1 MAEALVLFCIMQG
14 GGEEGRGGG
23 LWAVISFF
31 FLFSLF
37 FSAER
42 FDKAESDPD
51 NTIAVGSF
59 AKPWFSC
66 VSCVVRIKSCYKKK
80 EKPRKKK
87 TKQTNKQKENLHYM
101 NRQSSIQSEYLS

>member
-1 MAEALVLFCIMQG
+1 M
-14 GGEEGRGGG
+14 
-23 LWAVISFF
+23 ISFF

-87 TKQTNKQKENLHYM
+87 KTKQTNKQKENLHYM

>member
-1 MAEALVLFCIMQG
+1 M
-14 GGEEGRGGG
+14 
-23 LWAVISFF
+23 ISFF

-59 AKPWFSC
+59 AKLWFSC

-80 EKPRKKK
+80 EKPRKKNK
-87 TKQTNKQKENLHYM
+87 TNKQKENLHYM